1 MLALWNSVKCVRNCG
16 RKYRKEEGGA
26 GKSVSLVKWIER
38 NNPKTLGVS
47 AAMRDQQGRALFHDT
62 NSLAY

>member
-1 MLALWNSVKCVRNCG
+1 MLVLWNSVKCVRNCG
-16 RKYRKEEGGA
+16 RKYRIQEGGS

-38 NNPKTLGVS
+38 NNSKKLGVS

-62 NSLAY
+62 SLAY

>member
-38 NNPKTLGVS
+38 NNSKTLGVS
-47 AAMRDQQGRALFHDT
+47 AAMRDQQGRA
-62 NSLAY
+62 